1 MRNVLTIA
9 ELEAETTELL
19 PTRETLSFGFGN
31 NNWAAVYASNSS
43 MALNAASIYAI
54 ASSTAL
60 QSVTVTQG

>member
-19 PTRETLSFGFGN
+19 PTRETLNFGFGN